1 MQTFILL
8 TRLVSEEATP
18 SFAISKKE
26 RAVADSVRSL
36 LPDVNWVANYAVAG
50 PWDYLD
56 VFQAPDIESALKVSA
71 LTRYY
76 GGAHTELWPVVE
88 WDNFNRVLSD
98 LAQNMEKPD
107 TSAQTLKV

>member
-8 TRLVSEEATP
+8 TRLVSEEAAP

-26 RAVADSVRSL
+26 RAVADNVREL
-36 LPDVNWVANYAVAG
+36 LPDVSWVANYAVAG

-76 GGAHTELWPVVE
+76 GGTHTEVWPVVE
-88 WDNFNRVLSD
+88 WDRFNRVLSD
-98 LAQNMEKPD
+98 LAQTMEKPGASD
-107 TSAQTLKV
+107 RALKV